1 MQNNITQYNGYA
13 VFCHDKRPL
22 GVVSLNGER
31 TAYCN
36 IKQLPKSYGKYLT
49 AIEDKR
55 FYQHGA
61 IDIKGITR
69 AFYENIKMGKVVQ
82 GGSTI
87 TQQLARNILRDNKK
101 IIIRKLKEIFLA
113 LELEK
118 GHSKEDILELYFNKV
133 F

>member
-1 MQNNITQYNGYA
+1 MQKNITDYNGYA
-13 VFCHDKRPL
+13 VFCYDKKPL

-36 IKQLPKSYGKYLT
+36 IKKLPKSYRQYLT

-69 AFYENIKMGKVVQ
+69 ALYENIKTRKVVQ

-87 TQQLARNILRDNKK
+87 TQQLARNIIRDNRKN
-101 IIIRKLKEIFLA
+101 IVRKLKEIFLA

-118 GHSKEDILELYFNKV
+118 NILRMKF
-133 F
+133 